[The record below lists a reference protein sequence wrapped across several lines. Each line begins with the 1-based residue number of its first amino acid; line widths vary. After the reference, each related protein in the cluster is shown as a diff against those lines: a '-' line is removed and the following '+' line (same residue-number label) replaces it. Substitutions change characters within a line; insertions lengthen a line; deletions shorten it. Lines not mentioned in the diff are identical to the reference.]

1 MKKKQIVF
9 LSHILV
15 SLILLAG
22 CEWGSINNKKPL
34 KQTTA
39 TYKLG
44 FPEAVSPALTEFI
57 KNYFMKNRDIEL
69 KNRNE
74 LLIFSDGGESSDNE
88 PLRYY
93 QYTENE
99 LKKYY
104 QPLLNSDQPKEALL
118 TLSQDK
124 TLERSLRRIVENEEN
139 HDLPTITLEEGN
151 SLKIKLINKERVL
164 NLPEILEQ
172 YGVKASDDIMVN
184 VEAITDKNLALSIQD
199 FNVKD
204 SSGEYL
210 NIGIFVTKNLSHI
223 EFTNLKRE
231 NLQEFV
237 SNGKLKSFE
246 DVLIKS
252 DSTGRYLNLF
262 RSDTIIDS
270 KENKVLNIDLK
281 DRLSED
287 RKYVFINGGESNL
300 LDGIQK
306 IQTVED
312 YFEKSDKYVAE
323 FQLDYEKIAEKLNLQ
338 TNGPSFSTINYFNG
352 DYIVI
357 GINFTGK
364 VVGTAGYTN
373 VIIDLQKDKKVPT
386 MYLVDLDIT

>member
-1 MKKKQIVF
+1 MVEMRYFYLCLIVM
-9 LSHILV
+9 SC
-15 SLILLAG
+15 LLLTS
-22 CEWGSINNKKPL
+22 CEKGDRESKIVYIHN
-34 KQTTA
+34 
-39 TYKLG
+39 
-44 FPEAVSPALTEFI
+44 FPIKDSPELTEFI
-57 KNYFMKNRDIEL
+57 QNYFMKNRDIEL

-74 LLIFSDGGESSDNE
+74 LLIFSDGGEILDNE

-93 QYTENE
+93 QYTEDE

-104 QPLLNSDQPKEALL
+104 QPLLNSDQPKEVLL

-124 TLERSLRRIVENEEN
+124 TLERSLRRIVENEED
-139 HDLPTITLEEGN
+139 HGLPTITLEEGN
-151 SLKIKLINKERVL
+151 LLKIKLMNEERVL
-164 NLPEILEQ
+164 NLPKILEQ

-184 VEAITDKNLALSIQD
+184 VESITDKNLALSIQN

-231 NLQEFV
+231 NLQKFV
-237 SNGKLKSFE
+237 SDGKLKSFE
-246 DVLIKS
+246 DVLVKS

-306 IQTVED
+306 IQTVGD

-352 DYIVI
+352 HYIVI
-357 GINFTGK
+357 GINFTSK

-386 MYLVDLDIT
+386 MYVVLDIT